1 MYSPDRTLH
10 VHMLGAAQRT
20 NRAADEAELESTC
33 PSRRAAALPRT
44 VSTFF
49 RVDALRRE
57 PQRREHEAR
66 DRDGEGGAV
75 DVEVELKPRR
85 RVRRAGVVAR
95 PEARR
100 RPDGRRPPRRVVA
113 VRRHV
118 RHPHG
123 GAHELGEEQHARR
136 AVADEADARVRA
148 AAAAAADV
156 DGEGGGAE
164 QREHERVER
173 RAAEVVLAELVL
185 HRVARERADRVA
197 RVDVGEERREHA
209 EPDRD
214 DVHRPRDL
222 EVAVRNCAEDE
233 ERHAA
238 PQPYG
243 HRDGPGEDLVAVVVV

>member
-1 MYSPDRTLH
+1 M
-10 VHMLGAAQRT
+10 
-20 NRAADEAELESTC
+20 TC
-33 PSRRAAALPRT
+33 PSRRAAALPCT

-49 RVDALRRE
+49 ASTRCAASRSAESTKHVTETARAAPSALRWSSN
-57 PQRREHEAR
+57 PAAR
-66 DRDGEGGAV
+66 GPGRCGCPARS
-75 DVEVELKPRR
+75 PAAA
-85 RVRRAGVVAR
+85 RRAAPHGPVWLL
-95 PEARR
+95 
-100 RPDGRRPPRRVVA
+100 
-113 VRRHV
+113 RRHV

-185 HRVARERADRVA
+185 HRVAGERADRVA

-209 EPDRD
+209 EPHRD

-233 ERHAA
+233 ERHRRAI
-238 PQPYG
+238 QPYG